1 VILLFMRECYLRTNM
16 SMKIV
21 LLLTVVSSILMIVES
36 MQRRLETRLQ
46 CVEVVIKDDWVMQ
59 ALSQ

>member
-1 VILLFMRECYLRTNM
+1 
-16 SMKIV
+16 MKVV
-21 LLLTVVSSILMIVES
+21 LLLIVVSSILMIVES